1 MKKKDF
7 ETATG
12 IVVSDVMFEFIETV
26 FSCCKQTEGEFCR
39 LWKEGLIGDLLHQV
53 EQPGRMNLIQD
64 LAFKLDYN
72 LLQAIQE
79 CNEKDNKLTAMADEL
94 KSVNNQLSELR
105 VQCRERRIAMSKQKK
120 EYSSK
125 IDEIF
130 DEIFSD
136 KWTTV
141 ASMEQCNNFRT
152 SMEQFFSW
160 DKVIMWKLEHGIKLT
175 PEELA
180 AVQKNM
186 NTE

>member
-1 MKKKDF
+1 MKKKHF

-12 IVVSDVMFEFIETV
+12 TTVSDVMFEFIETV

-53 EQPGRMNLIQD
+53 EQPGRMNIIQD
-64 LAFKLDYN
+64 LAFTLDRN
-72 LLQAIQE
+72 LTQTIQE
-79 CNEKDNKLTAMADEL
+79 CNEKDNKLTAMTDEL

-105 VQCRERRIAMSKQKK
+105 VQYRERRIAMSKQKK

-136 KWTTV
+136 KWTMV
-141 ASMEQCNNFRT
+141 ASIEQFNNFRT
-152 SMEQFFSW
+152 SMEQFFSQ
-160 DKVIMWKLEHGIKLT
+160 DKVIMWKLEHGIKLN

-186 NTE
+186 STE